1 MEPITE
7 VNEKISL
14 KILQYL
20 LALLIVSSPLFI
32 MVFQIYNESD
42 SAIKNVLTTQLSY
55 DAGNLNKQFDE
66 HLEKIIDDLNL
77 LTVPDE
83 NPQDSMRQIRYF
95 IDHMPAVHNISY
107 FSADGNLKFSSTK
120 AKIEW
125 QTNLLNR
132 NWYRELIKDWK
143 PTVSSIH
150 QSPISPFPTV
160 IAVAAP
166 KSIQNQI
173 NGFWLIYL
181 DVSKAEQLFP
191 VFDHNEDGKF
201 TVWFDSEGE
210 SVKMSPGDKDIP
222 SPELISQNRWW
233 FKINQTQSI
242 DQASGLDITSVDGKL
257 QKNFLYGTSRSQ
269 FGKIQVLVVQ
279 QDNVAAAPLFSLRK
293 RTLLLAIILQLIL
306 LIATIYLMFKW
317 RRRKDELEG
326 YRLQS
331 QELQNLNILL
341 ETRTSDLTETNE
353 KLDQLTGE
361 LSSQK
366 NELLKSHNQLERM
379 MKFLNFL
386 TVPVVAVNE
395 DLTIDFANKSAER
408 HFGYSSENI
417 TKKPLT
423 DILKPTNLIE
433 FLGFLEG
440 VKSDFQTGEFQISIQ
455 EEKGLKH
462 FLTDCTYLNLSD
474 WNGYLMT
481 LTELTQILELQNNIK
496 AQNLFLNKSA
506 QIVQA
511 FLNVDKRSEVI
522 EDTLAIL
529 KEFSGAKETYF
540 YELNGNALN
549 LKTKLSA
556 GRNQLDQKLLVQNSI
571 TGSALLN
578 GQTSIIKTKS
588 SIPENSNVT
597 EKGWSF
603 ESAIFKPLVIN
614 SKGIGVLVFINPNS
628 EIIENYESTLARL
641 LSHFEIGFS
650 NLFLFDSLKQ
660 KNMELDQSTT
670 YRLHLLRTITH
681 GLRTPLST
689 IKGYTRLMSLK
700 FNSFLKKD
708 PGLINYMSK
717 LDRGID
723 DMERHIFIY
732 LDLARMNR
740 NDLKFEMGEV
750 SKEEFFTPIINFLNE
765 EAAGRSTKL
774 TVSGTESFPEKMF
787 VDIRRF
793 YLSVQT
799 ICLNAVR
806 FAPAGDDIL
815 MNFGVR
821 NNSLLITFEDHGP
834 RILDEH
840 ISLIGSEF
848 LPSSLTEARIH
859 FGNNLFMAWAVK
871 VIRLAGGALEIES
884 DNIRTVHKITLPIKI
899 LN

>member
-1 MEPITE
+1 MESIPE
-7 VNEKISL
+7 VNEKVSS
-14 KILQYL
+14 KILKYL
-20 LALLIVSSPLFI
+20 LALLIVSSPLFV
-32 MVFQIYNESD
+32 MVFQIYNESG
-42 SAIKNVLTTQLSY
+42 SAIESVLTSQLSS
-55 DAGNLNKQFDE
+55 DAANLNRQFDE
-66 HLEKIIDDLNL
+66 HLEKIIADLSA

-83 NPQDSMRQIRYF
+83 NPRESMGQIRYF

-120 AKIEW
+120 AKLEW

-143 PTVSSIH
+143 PTVSSVH

-166 KSIQNQI
+166 KYIQNQI

-191 VFDHNEDGKF
+191 VFDPKNDGKF

-210 SVKMSPGDKDIP
+210 SVKMSQGDKDIP
-222 SPELISQNRWW
+222 SRDLISQNRWW
-233 FKINQTQSI
+233 FKINQEQSG
-242 DQASGLDITSVDGKL
+242 QTPGLDISSVDGSL
-257 QKNFLYGTSRSQ
+257 HQNFLYGTSRSQ
-269 FGKIQVLVVQ
+269 FGKIQVLVAQ
-279 QDNVAAAPLFSLRK
+279 EDQVAAALLFSLRK
-293 RTLLLAIILQLIL
+293 RTLFLAIILQLIL
-306 LIATIYLMFKW
+306 LIVTIYFMMQW
-317 RRRKDELEG
+317 RRRKEELES

-331 QELQNLNILL
+331 QELQNLNLLL

-366 NELLKSHNQLERM
+366 NELLRSHNQLERM

-386 TVPVVAVNE
+386 AVPVIAVNE

-408 HFGYSSENI
+408 QFGYSSENI
-417 TKKPLT
+417 KKKPLT
-423 DILKPTNLIE
+423 DTLKPTNLHE
-433 FLGFLEG
+433 FLGFLESI
-440 VKSDFQTGEFQISIQ
+440 KSDYQTSEFQVSIQ
-455 EEKGLKH
+455 EETGLKH
-462 FLTDCTYLNLSD
+462 FLADCTYLNLSD

-496 AQNLFLNKSA
+496 TQNLFLNKSA

-511 FLNVDKRSEVI
+511 FLNVNKRSEVI

-549 LKTKLSA
+549 LKTKLPG
-556 GRNQLDQKLLVQNSI
+556 GRNQIDQKLLVQNSI

-597 EKGWSF
+597 EKEWAF

-614 SKGIGVLVFINPNS
+614 GRGIGVLVFINPKP
-628 EIIENYESTLARL
+628 EITENYESTLARL

-689 IKGYTRLMSLK
+689 IKGYSRLMSLK
-700 FNSFLKKD
+700 FNSLLKKD
-708 PGLINYMSK
+708 PGLINYMDK
-717 LDRGID
+717 LDRGVD

-750 SKEEFFTPIINFLNE
+750 SGEEFYSPVVKFLND
-765 EAAGRSTKL
+765 EAQGRSTKL
-774 TVSGTESFPEKMF
+774 IVSGTENIPEKMF

-793 YLSVQT
+793 YLAVQT

-806 FAPAGDDIL
+806 FAPAGDEIL
-815 MNFGVR
+815 MNFAVR
-821 NNSLLITFEDHGP
+821 NKSLLITFEDHGP
-834 RILDEH
+834 KILPEH
-840 ISLIGSEF
+840 IALVGSEF

-871 VIRLAGGALEIES
+871 LIRLAGGLLEIES
-884 DNIRTVHKITLPIKI
+884 DSVRTVHKITLPIKI